1 MKKNVKKNARK
12 NYYKMNIIK
21 LEKETAWK
29 QFVDTLTKI
38 DENTDAEYTLDFS
51 CFTKEERDEFEEK
64 LIHYMAVRAQI
75 RGRTYEMEATPLP
88 VRAS

>member
-29 QFVDTLTKI
+29 QFVDMLTKI

-51 CFTKEERDEFEEK
+51 CFTKEERAEFEAK
-64 LIHYMAVRAQI
+64 LIHYLAVRAQI
-75 RGRTYEMEATPLP
+75 RGRTSEMEVTPLP